1 MELKISEHIRALRM
15 EQNWSQRALAEKLN
29 VSFQS
34 VSKWESGQNYPD
46 IETLVRIAQLFGVT
60 VDELLR
66 GRAVSE
72 NLDQRMKDIYA
83 CPDPDERIGKLGE
96 MRKLYPRNFRV
107 LYEYYLELKR
117 LEEPERSKYRDMR
130 RQLLREMI
138 PVTPPGFRIRVYP
151 EFYALANESEVEP
164 FLSEYSLPMGEF
176 EQEFRELRCI
186 EQKDE
191 DGYQRARAVNLCLAL
206 HTRAF
211 PRLAVTRQKNGS
223 RAWAEDAVWASRMT
237 ITMIDTLTGTACGRP
252 VSGDG
257 VPDLWIH
264 DRLPAAVRLAEALC
278 TLGQIDEALTV
289 LEDAADLWCAV
300 WALEPDTQ
308 MTFRC
313 PALVPLSSQLC
324 RGGICGGGTGLYAWS
339 ELADISCALKGPGFA
354 PLAVEPRFRVLSDR
368 IKEAV
373 RVSPLNRSPKLSE

>member
-223 RAWAEDAVWASRMT
+223 RATSIHPPHSSRPSFIHAGGVHTEPKKKRSGLMRCASLMT
-237 ITMIDTLTGTACGRP
+237 GNTYLRSSSIEKC
-252 VSGDG
+252 
-257 VPDLWIH
+257 
-264 DRLPAAVRLAEALC
+264 
-278 TLGQIDEALTV
+278 
-289 LEDAADLWCAV
+289 
-300 WALEPDTQ
+300 
-308 MTFRC
+308 
-313 PALVPLSSQLC
+313 LSSKSS
-324 RGGICGGGTGLYAWS
+324 TTS
-339 ELADISCALKGPGFA
+339 S
-354 PLAVEPRFRVLSDR
+354 
-368 IKEAV
+368 
-373 RVSPLNRSPKLSE
+373 